1 MINAEQQRDWL
12 QNLLVQADTGQAVND
27 DWFQQARVT
36 ARQAIATLPP
46 ITNKQ
51 EAWRYSRID
60 KLFEQEFQV
69 ATQDSSTKQKID
81 IHAYL
86 IPDFD
91 SYRLVM
97 LDGHFQSQLSSND
110 LPAGVSLGSLKQFLN
125 NQPKLFDDGF
135 AKIEQHAE
143 HLFTALNTALI
154 NDGVVVYVEKDVQLD
169 KPIEVIYLN
178 TQSGVLSQ
186 TRNLILLGEHAKAT
200 ILERFFSSGQTKYF
214 QNSLT
219 DIQLAEAASLTH
231 YRLQDESRDAY
242 HLSSI
247 YLAQNKKSHYT
258 STSLAFGAAW
268 ARTDLNVSLQQ
279 EYADCELNG
288 LYTVGE
294 KQLNDFHLDVQH
306 KVPFCTSREQFK
318 GILYGKGR
326 AIFDGHIL
334 VEKQAQKSDAQLTN
348 DNLMLTRDAEV
359 DTKPQLEIYADDVK
373 CSHGTTVGQ
382 LDEQQVFYM
391 RSRGISESAARRMLC
406 IGFASEVIDTID
418 NDVLR
423 NYAAEKLAF
432 TLNEA
437 VEAMEHTHGYKENV
451 LS

>member
-1 MINAEQQRDWL
+1 MTAEQQRDWL
-12 QNLLVQADTGQAVND
+12 QNLLVQSDSDQASND
-27 DWFQQARVT
+27 DWFQQARIS
-36 ARQAIATLPP
+36 ARQAIASLSP

-69 ATQDSSTKQKID
+69 ATPDSTAEQKID
-81 IHAYL
+81 INAYL

-97 LDGHFQSQLSSND
+97 LDGYFQSQLSSND
-110 LPAGVSLGSLKQFLN
+110 WPAGVSLGSLKQFLN

-178 TQSGVLSQ
+178 TQDGILSQ
-186 TRNLILLGEHAKAT
+186 TRNLVSLGQNAKAMVV
-200 ILERFFSSGQTKYF
+200 ERFISNGQARYF
-214 QNSLT
+214 QNNLT

-247 YLAQNKKSHYT
+247 YLAQNKQSHYT

-279 EYADCELNG
+279 EYANCELNG

-326 AIFDGHIL
+326 AVFDGHIL

-391 RSRGISESAARRMLC
+391 RSRGIHESAARRMLC
-406 IGFASEVIDTID
+406 LGFASEVIDTID
-418 NDVLR
+418 IDVLR
-423 NYAAEKLAF
+423 NYAAGKLTL

>member
-1 MINAEQQRDWL
+1 MISAEQQRDWL
-12 QNLLVQADTGQAVND
+12 QNLLTQAGSGQAIND
-27 DWFQQARVT
+27 DGFQQARSE

-46 ITNKQ
+46 LTNKQ

-60 KLFEQEFQV
+60 KLFEQDLRLAVHASEKEQ
-69 ATQDSSTKQKID
+69 AID
-81 IHAYL
+81 LDEYL
-86 IPDFD
+86 IPGFD

-97 LDGHFQSQLSSND
+97 VNGRYRSQFSSHD
-110 LPAGVSLGSLKQFLN
+110 IPSGVRLGSLKQILDRD
-125 NQPKLFDDGF
+125 QKLLKEGF
-135 AKIEQHAE
+135 GQIKQHAE
-143 HLFTALNTALI
+143 HLLTALNTALI
-154 NDGVVVYVEKDVQLD
+154 NDGVVIYIEKGVQLD

-178 TQSGVLSQ
+178 TQSGILSQ
-186 TRNLILLGEHAKAT
+186 TRNLISIGEHANAT
-200 ILERFFSSGQTKYF
+200 IVERFISNDQARYF
-214 QNSLT
+214 QNNLT
-219 DIQLAEAASLTH
+219 DICLAEEASLTH
-231 YRLQDESRDAY
+231 YRIQDESRQAY
-242 HLSSI
+242 HLSSL
-247 YLAQNKKSHYT
+247 YLSQNIQSHYT
-258 STSLAFGAAW
+258 STALAFGAAW

-279 EYADCELNG
+279 EHAVCELNG

-306 KVPFCTSREQFK
+306 KVPFCSSREQFK

-326 AIFDGHIL
+326 AVFDGHIL

-382 LDEQQVFYM
+382 LDEQQIFYL
-391 RSRGISESAARRMLC
+391 RSRGINENAAKRMLC
-406 IGFASEVIDTID
+406 LGFASEVIDTID
-418 NDVLR
+418 NEVLR
-423 NYAAEKLAF
+423 NFAAGKLTL

-437 VEAMEHTHGYKENV
+437 VEAMEHTNGHKENV